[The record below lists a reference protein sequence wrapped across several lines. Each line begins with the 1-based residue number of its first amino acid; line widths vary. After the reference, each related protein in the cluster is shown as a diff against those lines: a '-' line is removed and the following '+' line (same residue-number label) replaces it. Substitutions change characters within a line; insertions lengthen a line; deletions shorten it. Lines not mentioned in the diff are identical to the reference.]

1 MRNILRA
8 SVAVAAL
15 TLSPVIVS
23 HPALATNYGPPSL
36 APLVDQ
42 LLPAVV
48 NISSTV
54 KMGASAEGQDDETS
68 PDDQGQQNGPQKMPD
83 MPHFPP
89 GSPFEDFFNEFM
101 NKHGGEAQQGPAT
114 SLGSGFIIDADK
126 GYVVTNAHVV
136 QDAEKVRVTLHDD
149 TTLPA
154 EIIGKDEKMDLAL
167 LKVDV
172 SKHKLTAVHFGDS
185 SPLRVG
191 DWVMAIGNPFGLGG
205 TVTAGIVSAQARD
218 IQAGPYDDFI
228 QTDASI
234 NRGNSGG
241 PMFDMSGNVIGIN
254 TAIYSPSGGSVGIGF
269 AIPSN
274 LAKPVIDQLIKFG
287 HTRRGWMGVRI
298 QSVTDDIAE
307 SLGLPMHN
315 GALVASITPGGP
327 AEKAGL
333 KPGDVILNFDGKDVT
348 QMRSLPR
355 IVAETEIGKT
365 APIVYWRDNKKMNS
379 TVTIGELEKA
389 EKDGL
394 LKEGVADQDATPQTA
409 QGTTV
414 PSIGLS
420 LRSVADS
427 DRTTYNIPTE
437 VQGVIVS
444 AVAPGKEASDKG
456 LEIGDVIVEIN
467 QQAAKDTKTAIGLV
481 DAAAKAGKSSI
492 LLLVNREG
500 DVRFVAL
507 RLSTVEQTKGKAK

>member
-1 MRNILRA
+1 MKNILRA
-8 SVAVAAL
+8 SAAVVTL
-15 TLSPVIVS
+15 TLLPLSVS
-23 HPALATNYGPPSL
+23 FPAPAANFGPPSL

-42 LLPAVV
+42 LIPAVV

-54 KMGASAEGQDDETS
+54 KMGPMEGMDEDSGEQDRG
-68 PDDQGQQNGPQKMPD
+68 QGQSGPQKMPD

-101 NKHGGEAQQGPAT
+101 NKHGGEGQQAPAT

-126 GYVVTNAHVV
+126 GYIVTNAHVV

-149 TTLPA
+149 TTMPA
-154 EIIGKDEKMDLAL
+154 EIIGKDEKIDLAL

-185 SPLRVG
+185 GPLRVG
-191 DWVMAIGNPFGLGG
+191 DWVLAIGNPFGLGG
-205 TVTAGIVSAQARD
+205 TVTTGIISAQARD

-241 PMFDMSGNVIGIN
+241 PMFDMAGNVIGIN

-274 LAKPVIDQLIKFG
+274 LAKPVIDQLIKYG

-298 QSVTDDIAE
+298 QSVTEDIAE

-327 AEKAGL
+327 AEKSGL

-355 IVAETEIGKT
+355 IVAETDIGKA
-365 APIVYWRDNKKMNS
+365 APIVYWRDGKKINGS
-379 TVTIGELEKA
+379 VTIGELEKA

-394 LKEGVADQDATPQTA
+394 LKDAVNQDETSTQA
-409 QGTTV
+409 QGTAV
-414 PSIGLS
+414 SSVGLS
-420 LRSVADS
+420 LRSITDT

-437 VQGVIVS
+437 VQGVVVT

-456 LEIGDVIVEIN
+456 MAIGDVIVEIN
-467 QQAAKDTKTAIGLV
+467 QQAAKDTKTAIDLIAGAL
-481 DAAAKAGKSSI
+481 KAGKTSV

-507 RLSTVEQTKGKAK
+507 KLNPVEETKGKTK

>member
-1 MRNILRA
+1 MKKLLLM
-8 SVAVAAL
+8 SAVVLNLSLAPATYAA
-15 TLSPVIVS
+15 
-23 HPALATNYGPPSL
+23 NYGPPSL

-48 NISSTV
+48 NISSTQ
-54 KMGASAEGQDDETS
+54 KMVTMGQGPGQEE
-68 PDDQGQQNGPQKMPD
+68 DQGAPEDQTQTGPQKMPD

-101 NKHGGEAQQGPAT
+101 NKQHGGEMQSAPAT
-114 SLGSGFIIDADK
+114 SLGSGFIIDAEK
-126 GYVVTNAHVV
+126 GYIVTNAHVV
-136 QDAEKVRVTLHDD
+136 QDADKVRVTLHDD

-154 EIIGKDEKMDLAL
+154 EILGRDEKIDLAL

-185 SPLRVG
+185 APLRVG
-191 DWVMAIGNPFGLGG
+191 DWVLAIGNPFGLGG

-218 IQAGPYDDFI
+218 INAGPYDDFI

-274 LAKPVIDQLIKFG
+274 LAKPVIDQLIKYG

-307 SLGLPMHN
+307 SLNLPMHN
-315 GALVASITPGGP
+315 GALVASATPGGP

-333 KPGDVILNFDGKDVT
+333 KAGDVILQFDGKDVT

-355 IVAETEIGKT
+355 IVAETDIGKT
-365 APIVYWRDNKKMNS
+365 APLTYWRDGKKLTT

-394 LKEGVADQDATPQTA
+394 LTNSQPESETQPG
-409 QGTTV
+409 QGTAIS
-414 PSIGLS
+414 SIGLS
-420 LRSVADS
+420 IRNIAEGDRS
-427 DRTTYNIPTE
+427 TYNIPAE
-437 VQGVIVS
+437 LRGVLVT
-444 AVAPGKEASDKG
+444 AVASGKESSEKG
-456 LEIGDVIVEIN
+456 MQPGDVIVEIN
-467 QQAAKDTKTAIGLV
+467 QQAAKDAKTTTEIIA
-481 DAAAKAGKSSI
+481 DAAKAGKTSV

-507 RLSTVEQTKGKAK
+507 KLGKVEETKTKPKMK